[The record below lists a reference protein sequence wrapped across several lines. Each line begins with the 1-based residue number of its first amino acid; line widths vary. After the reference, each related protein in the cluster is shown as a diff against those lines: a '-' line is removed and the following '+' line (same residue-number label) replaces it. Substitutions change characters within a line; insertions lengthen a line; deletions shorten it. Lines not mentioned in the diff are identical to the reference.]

1 MNFKSI
7 IYFLNQTSFMT
18 SNFTPNHLIKY
29 LYKEVS
35 ASETLAIEEALDTNV
50 ALMEAYEDLLQGYQ
64 QLPKVSFNPGN
75 AALQNVLRYSQ
86 RTALEK
92 QA

>member
-35 ASETLAIEEALDTNV
+35 ASETLAIEDALETNV
-50 ALMEAYEDLLQGYQ
+50 ELMEAYEGLLQGYQ

-75 AALQNVLRYSQ
+75 SALQSILCYSQ

>member
-1 MNFKSI
+1 
-7 IYFLNQTSFMT
+7 MT

-35 ASETLAIEEALDTNV
+35 ASETLAIEEALGRDTE
-50 ALMEAYEDLLQGYQ
+50 LMEEYAGLLQGYQ
-64 QLPKVSFNPGN
+64 QLPKVNFNP
-75 AALQNVLRYSQ
+75 ASSSLQNVLRYSQ